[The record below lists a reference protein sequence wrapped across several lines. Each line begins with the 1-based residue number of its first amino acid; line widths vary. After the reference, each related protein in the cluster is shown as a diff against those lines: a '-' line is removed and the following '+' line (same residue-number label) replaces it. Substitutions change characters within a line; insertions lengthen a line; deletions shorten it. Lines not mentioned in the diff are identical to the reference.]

1 MFTRQQTNFRPA
13 EEFDRT
19 RRSHVQDNSIFFLCS
34 QGTLNGW
41 ASTFTPEHAK
51 RMNFQ
56 P

>member
-19 RRSHVQDNSIFFLCS
+19 RRSHARDNS